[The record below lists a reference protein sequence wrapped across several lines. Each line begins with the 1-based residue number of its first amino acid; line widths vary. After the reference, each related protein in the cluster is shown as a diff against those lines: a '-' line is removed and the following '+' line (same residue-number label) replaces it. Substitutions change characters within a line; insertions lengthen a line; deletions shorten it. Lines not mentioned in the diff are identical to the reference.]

1 MGNIDLKDRKILYEL
16 DLDCRQSNSQIG
28 KKVGLKRDIVSYRIN
43 RMQEEGIIKYFW
55 TVIDTFKLGYNVFRV
70 YLNFQDISMD
80 EKKQLI
86 QDFVDYKY
94 SWAVSSIAGPIDFS
108 AVIWVKNI
116 YEFNNFLDKILEK
129 FGKYISKKIISVYV
143 QADEYDKSYLL
154 PNDIK
159 KSSRVKFTINCGQ
172 EKADIDEVDYKI
184 IDALSLNARIPLI
197 DLASKQNTT
206 SQTINYRLQKL
217 IKSGVIKGFRVGID
231 ISKFDLQ
238 YFDVRI
244 ILTDHAYRKK
254 IIEYLQ
260 NKPFFKCINTAFGY
274 TDLEMEFI
282 LKNIDK
288 LIEIMDDLNEKF
300 PHVIRNYHYLKIRER
315 YKERWLPKL
324 F

>member
-1 MGNIDLKDRKILYEL
+1 VYGEKIFYKGDSTERKLESL
-16 DLDCRQSNSQIG
+16 RNSFGDTVYNLLAFVVDPLLRTSGVDAG
-28 KKVGLKRDIVSYRIN
+28 KAYKIAN
-43 RMQEEGIIKYFW
+43 
-55 TVIDTFKLGYNVFRV
+55 
-70 YLNFQDISMD
+70 
-80 EKKQLI
+80 
-86 QDFVDYKY
+86 DY
-94 SWAVSSIAGPIDFS
+94 S
-108 AVIWVKNI
+108 NI
-116 YEFNNFLDKILEK
+116 YWSITP
-129 FGKYISKKIISVYV
+129 I
-143 QADEYDKSYLL
+143 
-154 PNDIK
+154 
-159 KSSRVKFTINCGQ
+159 
-172 EKADIDEVDYKI
+172 
-184 IDALSLNARIPLI
+184 RIQI